1 MKTRVNE
8 LCKQRGLTLKELS
21 SRIGVKQ
28 SNLTQSLKGNP
39 TIGYLKSIADVLEVT
54 VSELIEKQESNISG
68 YLEVDGKVQKIISK
82 KDLLPIVGTFGI
94 PTYVSYKVCKKDLYE
109 FLRKDIRDVKYD
121 NFSAIIDGAL
131 LINVFKAQ
139 EIYED
144 EAYTHDY
151 VFNVTIHT
159 VDGRRYNYS
168 FPGISFADEHGA
180 IDYKDLLRFMW
191 CEIIGCIDPNKDY
204 SGSPEEER
212 LALD

>member
-8 LCKQRGLTLKELS
+8 ICKQRGLTLKELA

-39 TIGYLKSIADVLEVT
+39 TIGYLKSIADVLEVK
-54 VSELIEKQESNISG
+54 VSELIEEQKSSVSG
-68 YLEVDGKVQKIISK
+68 FLEVDGKIQKIMDR

-109 FLRKDIRDVKYD
+109 FLKKDIRNNKAE
-121 NFSAIIDGAL
+121 NFAAIIDGTI
-131 LINVFKAQ
+131 LINVFKAK

-144 EAYTHDY
+144 EEYTEDY

-159 VDGRRYNYS
+159 VDGRRYNYPFS
-168 FPGISFADEHGA
+168 GISFSDGYGA
-180 IDYKDLLRFMW
+180 IDYKGLLSCMW
-191 CEIIGCIDPNKDY
+191 CEIIGSIDPNKDF
-204 SGSPEEER
+204 SGTPEEER